1 MKNYNSLLKWVVAVS
16 IVTAITF
23 GFVVQNFDPSKIS
36 QNKDESPNG
45 ISINGVV
52 SESVE
57 TIQSPY
63 IKEYSLPDGMFP
75 NGILVDKEG
84 FVWIAGSM
92 SNTLI
97 VFDPKT
103 SQIKSTHQLKNNTSD
118 NLPSQMVW
126 SIIQDNEGLIWF
138 SQMGKDPLWQ
148 FNPKTERFTTFHS
161 ISAAPFQMK
170 VDQKTGNIWFTTLTK
185 NTVGVIQK
193 QPQSYKI
200 TEFDIG
206 SDAYPSG
213 LFLEDNYIWITLI
226 KNQSISKF
234 SIITDKNGIVTG
246 IKKILEIP
254 QNNQTKIFSPTDMLR
269 SNDLWITEHGMSF
282 LTKYNM
288 DKNNLERFPT
298 AVNSQHSTTLPFW
311 VRHSL
316 GGDGIW
322 FNEHTGNRIAF
333 FDVKNEVLTEY
344 EIPSRPVDG
353 FVVYPLNIALDPTD
367 NNKIW
372 FSEWNINKFGVLD
385 TNISA
390 PFDIRVD
397 SDIITI
403 DSDQT
408 AELVFDVTKTSGQL
422 PENNTKI
429 SFSASSSMS
438 PNSELV
444 NMTAKFSPSTIDL
457 SEINQSAKITLVL
470 QNNGTKQANYTLGV
484 SATNGV
490 VTKSVFLGLEI
501 R

>member
-1 MKNYNSLLKWVVAVS
+1 MKNHISLLKWVVAVS

-36 QNKDESPNG
+36 ENKDESLNK

-57 TIQSPY
+57 TVQSPY
-63 IKEYSLPDGMFP
+63 IKEYSLPDGIFP

-103 SQIKSTHQLKNNTSD
+103 SQMKYTYQLKNNTND

-138 SQMGKDPLWQ
+138 SQMGTDPLWQ

-206 SDAYPSG
+206 SDTYPSG

-316 GGDGIW
+316 DGDGIW

-333 FDVKNEVLTEY
+333 FDVKNEILTEY

-397 SDIITI
+397 SNITTI

-408 AELVFDVTKTSGQL
+408 AELVFDVTKTSGHL

-444 NMTAKFSPSTIDL
+444 NMTAKFLPSTIDL
-457 SEINQSAKITLVL
+457 SEIDQHTKIRLVL
-470 QNNGTKQANYTLGV
+470 QNNGTKQANYTLGI